1 MSEYLK
7 LLDEA
12 EEKVEESP
20 SEPKKDTKIPSIPEP
35 IPKLPKKPRKEP
47 EPEESIAAESIY
59 LSSNMIRY
67 FGEQVGVKSKLLRES
82 SVKTRDA
89 IVKILQ
95 KARFTK

>member
-7 LLDEA
+7 LLAEA
-12 EEKVEESP
+12 EKKVEP
-20 SEPKKDTKIPSIPEP
+20 IPESIPEMVKSAP
-35 IPKLPKKPRKEP
+35 KSKKLPEKPRKEP
-47 EPEESIAAESIY
+47 EPEESIAEESIY

-67 FGEQVGVKSKLLRES
+67 FGEQVGVKSKVLRES
-82 SVKTRDA
+82 SVKTRDE